1 MTPNFRPPVSVGPL
15 AAKALPHLFPEGL
28 EDWTLVFV
36 AVNATEDE
44 VQTAALNAAV
54 QVYGEL
60 SPDQLRLHP
69 AGVVICADPQDPSR
83 AVARLAI
90 RVDTTQEPS

>member
-36 AVNATEDE
+36 AVTATEE
-44 VQTAALNAAV
+44 EMQTAAWNAAV

-60 SPDQLRLHP
+60 SPDQLHVHP
-69 AGVVICADPQDPSR
+69 TGVVICADPQDPSQ

-90 RVDTTQEPS
+90 RVNDTQERS